1 MRGFEVDTYGERIA
15 EAYDGT
21 HGDLPL
27 DSAQQ
32 SVLRR
37 YAGGGAALEVGVGT
51 GRVAV
56 PLAAAGVPV
65 IGVDT
70 SAAMLDRLRERAAGL
85 PVHAVHADLADPEPD
100 EGARPLPPIGPVA
113 LAYAVFNTF
122 FMLAGRTA
130 QAALLRRLRAL
141 LAPGG
146 ALVLEVFVP
155 PAAAF
160 PGGQQV
166 RVGSITA
173 DEVWLE
179 VAVLDPAAQRV
190 DCQDIRLRHGEPVRL
205 APAVIHF
212 LLPGQLD
219 AMATEC
225 GFLLEHRWGDW
236 DGAGPEPAE
245 GRQILIYRKA

>member
-15 EAYDGT
+15 DAYDGT

-27 DSAQQ
+27 DTAQQ

-37 YAGGGAALEVGVGT
+37 YAGGGVALEVGVGT

-85 PVHAVHADLADPEPD
+85 PVDAVHADLADPD
-100 EGARPLPPIGPVA
+100 AAARPLSAAGPVS

-122 FMLAGRTA
+122 FMLAGRAA
-130 QAALLRRLRAL
+130 QAALLRRLRGL

-166 RVGSITA
+166 RVGSMTA

-190 DCQDIRLRHGEPVRL
+190 DCQDIWLRHGQPVRL
-205 APAVIHF
+205 APAEIHY
-212 LLPGQLD
+212 LLPDQLD
-219 AMATEC
+219 AMAAEC
-225 GFLLEHRWGDW
+225 GFLPEHRWGDW
-236 DGAGPEPAE
+236 EGASPESAE
-245 GRQILIYRKA
+245 GRQILIYRTA

>member
-1 MRGFEVDTYGERIA
+1 VRGFDVDTYGERIA

-27 DSAQQ
+27 DVAQQ

-56 PLAAAGVPV
+56 PLAAAGVTV

-70 SAAMLDRLRERAAGL
+70 SAAMLDRFRERAAGL
-85 PVHAVHADLADPEPD
+85 PVHAVHADLADPGPD
-100 EGARPLPPIGPVA
+100 EAELPPAGPIA

-122 FMLAGRTA
+122 FMLAGRPA
-130 QAALLRRLRAL
+130 QAALLRRLHAL
-141 LAPGG
+141 LAPEG

-190 DCQDIRLRHGEPVRL
+190 DCQDIRLRHGQPVRL
-205 APAVIHF
+205 APAEIHY
-212 LLPGQLD
+212 LLPDQLD

-225 GFLLEHRWGDW
+225 GFLLEHRWADW
-236 DGAGPEPAE
+236 EGVSPESAE
-245 GRQILIYRKA
+245 GRRILIYRKA